1 MDIQTPNGLE
11 FSPAAKT
18 FLCAGRLM
26 APGGGIYF
34 GYMTGQ
40 GSKVDIKALSKGIAL
55 ATVESLEST
64 GFATFAPTEKKV
76 GLGKVPTLM
85 VHAVYSGAPGF
96 SGSFLEATQWV
107 DTDLVT
113 IFDRL
118 MVREESP
125 LEGFLKRASR
135 ELAEA
140 GIYTPGRAMGVG
152 AVWNTEWLTY
162 LQEAWMPEA
171 YEIWQRAWARP
182 DQLVIV
188 KSFMTAVAL
197 NQHTERDDD

>member
-11 FSPAAKT
+11 FSPAAKV
-18 FLCAGRLM
+18 FLCAGRLL
-26 APGGGIYF
+26 APGGGMYF

-40 GSKVDIKALSKGIAL
+40 GSKVDIKALAKGIAL
-55 ATVESLEST
+55 VTVEALEST
-64 GFATFAPTEKKV
+64 GFAQFTPVEKKF
-76 GLGKVPTLM
+76 GLSKVPTYV

-96 SGSFLEATQWV
+96 SGRFLEATQWV

-113 IFDRL
+113 VFDRL
-118 MVREESP
+118 MSREQSP
-125 LEGFLKRASR
+125 IEGFLNRVSR
-135 ELAEA
+135 ELSDA
-140 GIYTPGRAMGVG
+140 GIFTHGQYNGIG

-182 DQLVIV
+182 DQAVIV
-188 KSFMTAVAL
+188 KSFMTAVAF
-197 NQHTERDDD
+197 NQHSDRDDD